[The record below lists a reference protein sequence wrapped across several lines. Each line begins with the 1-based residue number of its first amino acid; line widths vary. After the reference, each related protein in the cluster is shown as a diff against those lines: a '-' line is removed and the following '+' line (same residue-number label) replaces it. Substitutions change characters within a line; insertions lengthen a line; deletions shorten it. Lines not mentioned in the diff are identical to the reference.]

1 MLLRNLCISPN
12 CSQRCEKHKTCDWT
26 EWVACI
32 LMLVE
37 TVASEDNIG
46 KVKERD
52 TIPFST
58 A

>member
-1 MLLRNLCISPN
+1 MLLRNFCISPN

-26 EWVACI
+26 EWVA
-32 LMLVE
+32 LLVE

>member
-1 MLLRNLCISPN
+1 MLLRNFCISPN
-12 CSQRCEKHKTCDWT
+12 CSQRCEKHKTWT
-26 EWVACI
+26 EWVACM

-37 TVASEDNIG
+37 TVASENNIG